1 MSVDCDNTLRK
12 LTVRVDRGRITTCGK
27 VALRDMLL
35 RLHMYR
41 CTADIQACRVY
52 YEVLSKVDGEYVE
65 WREIVLAQN
74 EPKWVFVQANTRLDE
89 NNSVVLKEY
98 EPTREGVIQ
107 SWVERAI

>member
-1 MSVDCDNTLRK
+1 MSVDCDGASRK
-12 LTVRVDRGRITTCGK
+12 LTVRVERGKITTCGK
-27 VALRDMLL
+27 AALRDMLL
-35 RLHMYR
+35 RLHIYR
-41 CTADIQACRVY
+41 CTADVQACRLY
-52 YEVLSKVDGEYVE
+52 YEDLSKVDGKYIE

-74 EPKWVFVQANTRLDE
+74 EPKWVFVQANTMLDG